1 MRKKILII
9 GTLLFLLIANFFGVL
24 IQNSYADDK
33 KSVEEHIQLAG
44 SYIKDNPELLSKS
57 LDALASKSFNEKEI
71 VTNVDLLPI
80 SIGEIEFREG
90 LRNVAETGDA
100 DDKSVFNTL
109 VEEKLIMSYAIKNSV
124 LPLKSEINS
133 FIESEKSL
141 YKQDATVQKYV
152 DDFCSSANMSFDEYW
167 NTYEYYNAFRIVTF
181 KKAYDKAI
189 EIGIAKGELKPL
201 TEGELI
207 SQINTEY
214 QDYWKKIK
222 TDLKSKASIT
232 INKQYSDRVFTID
245 TSKLYL

>member
-9 GTLLFLLIANFFGVL
+9 GALSVLIIANFSGVL
-24 IQNSYADDK
+24 QNSYADDK
-33 KSVEEHIQLAG
+33 KSVEAHIQLAG
-44 SYIKDNPELLSKS
+44 SYIKDNPELLSNS

-71 VTNVDLLPI
+71 VVNVDLLPI

-90 LRNVAETGDA
+90 LRNIAETGDA

-109 VEEKLIMSYAIKNSV
+109 VEEKLIMSYAIKNNV
-124 LPLKSEINS
+124 LPSKSEINT

-152 DDFCSSANMSFDEYW
+152 DAFCSSANMSFDEYW
-167 NTYEYYNAFRIVTF
+167 NTYEYYNAFRIVAL

-189 EIGIAKGELKPL
+189 EIGIEKGELKPL
-201 TEGELI
+201 TDSELN
-207 SQINTEY
+207 SQINTAY

-222 TDLKSKASIT
+222 TELKNKTSIA
-232 INKQYSDRVFTID
+232 INKQYAGRDFTLD